1 MGAQAEKM
9 KFLRLSLPSDWVS
22 VLSVLSLLEA
32 LGNLEQLGY
41 RMIQIT
47 ALNINTNVLKLKLKA

>member
-47 ALNINTNVLKLKLKA
+47 ALNINTNVLN